1 MPWGVLTCY
10 NNKMSFKI
18 LDKLING
25 EKPVTLLSLFDVAM
39 WLGYI
44 EILFAVNKRK
54 QRRYKQ

>member
-1 MPWGVLTCY
+1 MPWGVLMCY
-10 NNKMSFKI
+10 NNKMFFKI

-25 EKPVTLLSLFDVAM
+25 ENPVTLLSLFDVAM

-54 QRRYKQ
+54 QRCHKQ